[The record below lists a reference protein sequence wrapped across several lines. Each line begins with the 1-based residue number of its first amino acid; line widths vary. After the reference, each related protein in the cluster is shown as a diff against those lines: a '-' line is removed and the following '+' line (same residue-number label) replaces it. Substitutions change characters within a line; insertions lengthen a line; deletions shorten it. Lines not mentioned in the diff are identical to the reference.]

1 MNETKTMYHAVP
13 VVSELNRVKGFDPT
27 RFLRKTKE
35 GPKLDLSVK
44 KLWFR
49 MKYPNGRIKLSAL
62 KITDQLAII
71 EARVYF
77 DKNDTNHVSSF
88 TAQTYK
94 DTTPGGLYVEMA
106 QHNAVDEAL
115 SSAGFGIQF
124 APANESRRPLV
135 SEDEVPKTVAKPEE
149 ETPTAKVEAPPERK
163 VEPAPEIVPQVA
175 EPTVTETVAEEPIVE
190 QLAVPAEEVAQAPVE
205 EAPAASI
212 AEVVET
218 APVEE
223 APAEVSPAP
232 SVETSVPTENVTEIR
247 EDEESGLP
255 YNKNMSVEEICA
267 LMTEDEARNY
277 VVPVGTCKNWTMD
290 QVASRR
296 PISLKYYL
304 SPAYNGDDNILRAAA
319 TILLNIINS
328 NAA

>member
-13 VVSELNRVKGFDPT
+13 VVYELNRVKGFDPT

-77 DKNDTNHVSSF
+77 DKNDTNHISSF

-106 QHNAVDEAL
+106 QHNTVDEAL

-124 APANESRRPLV
+124 TPANESRRPLA
-135 SEDEVPKTVAKPEE
+135 SEDEVPKTVAKPVE
-149 ETPTAKVEAPPERK
+149 ETPAAK

-175 EPTVTETVAEEPIVE
+175 EPTVTETIAEEPIVE

-205 EAPAASI
+205 EAPAAPI